1 MGTVVVIQKRILRLC
16 EERGMTINRLAYVS
30 GLPPSSIKNILY
42 GKSQN
47 PKILTVKKLCDGLN
61 ITLGEF
67 FDTKE
72 FNELP
77 QEIK

>member
-1 MGTVVVIQKRILRLC
+1 MGTVAVIQKRILRLC

-30 GLPPSSIKNILY
+30 GLPSSSIKNILH

-47 PKILTVKKLCDGLN
+47 PKVLTVKKLCDGLN

-67 FDTKE
+67 FSTRE

>member
-1 MGTVVVIQKRILRLC
+1 MGTVAVIQKRILRLC

-47 PKILTVKKLCDGLN
+47 PKVLTVKKLCDGLN

-67 FDTKE
+67 FSTRE
-72 FNELP
+72 FNELS